1 MLKKALLFSFYII
14 FVLTPLLVSA
24 HSDHNLDIDM
34 VLENIKKS
42 QSVTNLS
49 DVNCDK
55 VTDEQFENLG
65 DAWMEQMHPGEAHD
79 FMDERMGGENSDTL
93 RSMHI
98 QMGKNYLGCNSG
110 MPGMMGLINRS
121 MMGNFQKDN
130 SYNLNTMNSY
140 GSMMGFSSM
149 GLLPSILFFSFWA
162 LIIVILVAL
171 VRFLWVR
178 ADKK

>member
-1 MLKKALLFSFYII
+1 MLRKALLFSFYII

-24 HSDHNLDIDM
+24 HSDHNLDVDT

-42 QSVTNLS
+42 QSVINLS

-65 DAWMEQMHPGEAHD
+65 DAWMEQMHPGEIHE
-79 FMDERMGGENSDTL
+79 FMDERMGGKNLDNL

-98 QMGKNYLGCNSG
+98 QMGKNYLGCNGG
-110 MPGMMGLINRS
+110 MPGMMGMMMNGS

-130 SYNLNTMNSY
+130 SYNPMNSY
-140 GSMMGFSSM
+140 GSMMGFSGM
-149 GLLPSILFFSFWA
+149 GLFPGILFFSFWT